1 MQITYKRKECH
12 DANSRHSRHMR
23 FMLASGAG
31 SRARM
36 RAPRGLLWPCGL
48 GRRLPGLRLAEPA
61 ATGGGDGQGK
71 VVEVDY
77 LPGATAGS
85 GMVEIRVDA
94 GGRTTAVRL
103 GPAGFLS
110 QNGVAVK
117 EGDAVRVRGYR
128 VTTGDGDMLVA
139 TEMAK
144 GGKSLALRNSAG
156 RPAW

>member
-1 MQITYKRKECH
+1 
-12 DANSRHSRHMR
+12 MR
-23 FMLASGAG
+23 ILAILGI
-31 SRARM
+31 
-36 RAPRGLLWPCGL
+36 CGL
-48 GRRLPGLRLAEPA
+48 CWLPAPVLAHGCGHHEDCCGHA
-61 ATGGGDGQGK
+61 AWAGDCRGCGWQNPQRQAAETVEGK